1 MNKISSPMP
10 GRNLPRGYRLSEGEV
25 VSVPALNDTIP
36 LGSQHTQ
43 PTLAQLL
50 EVCVPTFGP
59 KPAVLNPSY
68 TLETSWMT
76 GIGVCSPTGGGS
88 HSLCYMDSVMLFRM
102 RVGLY

>member
-1 MNKISSPMP
+1 MSP
-10 GRNLPRGYRLSEGEV
+10 L
-25 VSVPALNDTIP
+25 P

-76 GIGVCSPTGGGS
+76 GTRVCSPTGGGVPLPVL
-88 HSLCYMDSVMLFRM
+88 HGQCYALQNESGAILSPF
-102 RVGLY
+102 LEAK

>member
-1 MNKISSPMP
+1 MP

-68 TLETSWMT
+68 PLETSWMT
-76 GIGVCSPTGGGS
+76 GIGVCSPCPLPVLHGQ
-88 HSLCYMDSVMLFRM
+88 CYALQNESGAILSPFFKAK
-102 RVGLY
+102 